1 MYDTL
6 QSPLSINVGR
16 YLGLSRSSSSV
27 GGKGGV
33 IDQEANVVI
42 AGAVPSNDSREGR
55 GSEVGR
61 SVIQKNYL
69 ATIYQVNQGVKSRL
83 ISVISMKLKS

>member
-16 YLGLSRSSSSV
+16 YLGSRSSSSV

-33 IDQEANVVI
+33 IDQANVVI
-42 AGAVPSNDSREGR
+42 AGTVPSNDSRKGR
-55 GSEVGR
+55 GSELGR
-61 SVIQKNYL
+61 RVIQKNYL
-69 ATIYQVNQGVKSRL
+69 AAIYQVNQGVKSRI

>member
-1 MYDTL
+1 MMYDTL

-33 IDQEANVVI
+33 IDQENVVI
-42 AGAVPSNDSREGR
+42 AGTLPSNDSREG
-55 GSEVGR
+55 EVE
-61 SVIQKNYL
+61 
-69 ATIYQVNQGVKSRL
+69 
-83 ISVISMKLKS
+83 